1 MLFSWKDDH
10 SVLREESELQHNRVT
25 SHVGRIQLEDQ
36 ELLLGLCELRKKGM
50 KGIHPVNGDY
60 LFNWIDLFCIL

>member
-25 SHVGRIQLEDQ
+25 SHIGRIQLEDQ
-36 ELLLGLCELRKKGM
+36 ELLGLC
-50 KGIHPVNGDY
+50 
-60 LFNWIDLFCIL
+60 